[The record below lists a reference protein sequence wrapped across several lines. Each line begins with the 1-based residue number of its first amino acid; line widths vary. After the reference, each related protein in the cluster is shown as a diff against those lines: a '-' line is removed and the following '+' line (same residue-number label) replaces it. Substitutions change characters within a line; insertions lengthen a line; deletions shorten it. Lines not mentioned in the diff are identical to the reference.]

1 MYRIQLQEFEGPLD
15 LLLFFIQ
22 RDELDIFDIP
32 IAQITDEYLEY
43 VRLIEEIDLDG
54 VADFIYMAALLI
66 NVKVRMLLPRPELDE
81 DGEPIDPRREL
92 VERLLEYMRYKEAAE
107 GLAVYHENRAN
118 LFTRGA
124 ASAQRDQFERAAPET
139 LVNTTLFDL
148 ISALRR
154 VLTEVPETPVF
165 ALEAVDYTVEQQRLY
180 VLDHLER
187 HGRVTFIELAR
198 HWDKGFIIAT
208 FLAILELAQRSALW
222 LSPTESADDFYV
234 NPMPDPDQQ
243 EKTNGALVE

>member
-22 RDELDIFDIP
+22 RDEIDIFDIP
-32 IAQITDEYLEY
+32 IARITDEYLEY
-43 VRLIEEIDLDG
+43 VRLMEEIDLDG

-92 VERLLEYMRYKEAAE
+92 VERLLEYMRYKEASE
-107 GLAVYHENRAN
+107 GLAVYHENRSN
-118 LFTRGA
+118 LFTRGE
-124 ASAQRDQFERAAPET
+124 ASAQQDLFERAMPET

-154 VLTEVPETPVF
+154 VLTETPEVSVF
-165 ALEAVDYTVEQQRLY
+165 ALEAVDYTVENQRIY
-180 VLDHLER
+180 VLEQLEKR
-187 HGRVTFIELAR
+187 GRVTFIDLAR

-208 FLAILELAQRSALW
+208 FLAILEMTQRSVVR

-234 NPMPDPDQQ
+234 ERIPDVDQP
-243 EKTNGALVE
+243 EKTNGALKR

>member
-22 RDELDIFDIP
+22 RDEIDIFDIP
-32 IAQITDEYLEY
+32 IARITDEYLEY
-43 VRLIEEIDLDG
+43 VRLMEEIDLDG

-92 VERLLEYMRYKEAAE
+92 VERLLEYMRYKEASE

-124 ASAQRDQFERAAPET
+124 ASAQQDLFERAMPET

-154 VLTEVPETPVF
+154 LFEQHAVNGLLAFEYDCLLYHGPV
-165 ALEAVDYTVEQQRLY
+165 
-180 VLDHLER
+180 
-187 HGRVTFIELAR
+187 AR
-198 HWDKGFIIAT
+198 
-208 FLAILELAQRSALW
+208 
-222 LSPTESADDFYV
+222 
-234 NPMPDPDQQ
+234 
-243 EKTNGALVE
+243 

>member
-22 RDELDIFDIP
+22 RDEVDIFDIP
-32 IAQITDEYLEY
+32 IARITDEYLEY

-92 VERLLEYMRYKEAAE
+92 VERLLEYIRYKEASE

-124 ASAQRDQFERAAPET
+124 ASAQQDEFENTVPDA

-154 VLTEVPETPVF
+154 VLTEVPETPIF
-165 ALEAVDYTVEQQRLY
+165 ALEIVDFTVEQQRAY
-180 VLDHLER
+180 VMEQLGT
-187 HGRVTFIELAR
+187 HGRVAFVDLAR
-198 HWDKGFIIAT
+198 HWNKGFIIAT
-208 FLAILELAQRSALW
+208 FLAILEMAQQGFIR
-222 LSPTESADDFYV
+222 LSPTASADDFYV
-234 NPMPDPDQQ
+234 EHAPEADPP
-243 EKTNGALVE
+243 EKTNGAVRH

>member
-43 VRLIEEIDLDG
+43 VRLMEEIDLDG

-81 DGEPIDPRREL
+81 EGEPIDPRREL
-92 VERLLEYMRYKEAAE
+92 VERLLEYMRFKEAAE
-107 GLAVYHENRAN
+107 GLTVYHEQRAN
-118 LFTRGA
+118 LFTRGE
-124 ASAQRDQFERAAPET
+124 ASASQDQFERALPET

-165 ALEAVDYTVEQQRLY
+165 ALEAVDYTIEQQRAF
-180 VLDHLER
+180 VLEQLDR
-187 HGRVTFIELAR
+187 YGQVAFVELAR
-198 HWDKGFIIAT
+198 HHNKSFIIAT
-208 FLAILELAQRSALW
+208 FLAILEMAQRSVVW

-234 NPMPDPDQQ
+234 KRMPDHDQPA
-243 EKTNGALVE
+243 KTNGALKH